1 MKGAYNRLMHP
12 SALFSD
18 ILKLVSH
25 SLSLFC
31 MGQVTLRSLSA
42 LVGTLVPWWLVWGL
56 GLGSNLQAASS
67 VARTPSHDSEL
78 RYWLENMITHHHFSV
93 SEAASAT
100 GLSHPQ
106 IEKAKQEWSIQP
118 SPTRSS
124 PSHLLVLPYPG
135 GRHPRIG
142 FLDGAIDPQRETK
155 VSAFAPWK
163 GGGYA
168 VLDIPEAI
176 WSNLG
181 LTYLAHTNI
190 PTVWDE
196 QSIALETTE
205 WTRHPDHSLS
215 MERLLPNGISFGT
228 HVAGAHGGL
237 IMDMWLR
244 NGSEAA
250 LDDLRVQNC
259 VMFRELAG
267 FEVQSNDNKLLLPP
281 YIACHDVE
289 GRRWAIT
296 AWTPHQRCCANAPC
310 PCMHSDPQFPDCAPG
325 ETQRLKGWF
334 SFYQGMDIVGE
345 IQRLQDL
352 GWDR

>member
-1 MKGAYNRLMHP
+1 
-12 SALFSD
+12 
-18 ILKLVSH
+18 
-25 SLSLFC
+25 

-67 VARTPSHDSEL
+67 LARTPSHDSEL

-106 IEKAKQEWSIQP
+106 IEKAMQEWSIQP
-118 SPTRSS
+118 SPNRSS

-181 LTYLAHTNI
+181 LTYLAHTHI

-289 GRRWAIT
+289 EGDGRSPPGPHTNDAGQTHPAPACTPTPNFRT
-296 AWTPHQRCCANAPC
+296 APREKPNDSRVGFLFTKVWISWEKSSASRTWVGIVK
-310 PCMHSDPQFPDCAPG
+310 PG
-325 ETQRLKGWF
+325 SRSGLPRKLF
-334 SFYQGMDIVGE
+334 
-345 IQRLQDL
+345 L
-352 GWDR
+352 

>member
-1 MKGAYNRLMHP
+1 MHP

-25 SLSLFC
+25 SLSLLHGSSYLEVSERPGGNAC
-31 MGQVTLRSLSA
+31 PMVACVGARVGIQPSGSL
-42 LVGTLVPWWLVWGL
+42 LL
-56 GLGSNLQAASS
+56 
-67 VARTPSHDSEL
+67 ARTPSHDSEL

-106 IEKAKQEWSIQP
+106 IEKAMQEWSIQP
-118 SPTRSS
+118 CPTICTR
-124 PSHLLVLPYPG
+124 PSPYPG

-181 LTYLAHTNI
+181 LTYLAHTHI

-281 YIACHDVE
+281 YIDLGVM
-289 GRRWAIT
+289 
-296 AWTPHQRCCANAPC
+296 TPHQR
-310 PCMHSDPQFPDCAPG
+310 
-325 ETQRLKGWF
+325 
-334 SFYQGMDIVGE
+334 
-345 IQRLQDL
+345 
-352 GWDR
+352 